1 MQVNFTDDNGNAQA
15 YGIENESEM
24 TLDNFDP
31 DQIMY
36 LTVEIDGVTE
46 EYEVS
51 KSVEGGPLI
60 RPRRPR

>member
-1 MQVNFTDDNGNAQA
+1 MTANFTDDNGNAQT

-31 DQIMY
+31 DQILY
-36 LTVEIDGVTE
+36 ITVEIDGVTE

-51 KSVEGGPLI
+51 KSANGGPHM